1 MNFTGKST
9 YRTVTLNVF
18 EFVLVIDPMLR
29 TNILLIVGVSLIL
42 FGAINLTTNALAQK
56 SEIVQKPQSENIVDI
71 IIVNPVSQ

>member
-9 YRTVTLNVF
+9 HRTVTLNVF

-56 SEIVQKPQSENIVDI
+56 SEIVQSSGIVQKPKRKYR
-71 IIVNPVSQ
+71 